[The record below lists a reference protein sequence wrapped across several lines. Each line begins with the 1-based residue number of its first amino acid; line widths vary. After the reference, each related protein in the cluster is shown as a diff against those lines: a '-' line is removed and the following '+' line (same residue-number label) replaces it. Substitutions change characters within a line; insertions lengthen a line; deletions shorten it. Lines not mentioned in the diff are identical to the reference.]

1 MRNEGSYNPKEPSTI
16 LLKKK
21 KKSSDQFKPHTK
33 NNNKIK

>member
-21 KKSSDQFKPHTK
+21 KSPDQFKPHTK